1 MQKDFLYSL
10 IGHLVVFA
18 LLFVTVPDW
27 RKTPR
32 QMDAAPIIIDLKNVQ
47 IGDKT
52 QVPARAANSA
62 PAQKQV
68 QKKIANVKVP
78 KHLPPRRKSATAKAA
93 PAPKPVQKASPA
105 TDAVKMASNDKANQP
120 LKPEAKPKA
129 KPSPV
134 PSQTSK
140 TASSAR
146 NKQAQDD
153 MDSLLASVEKM
164 AQTPTSAQEPADE
177 LADMVSDVLGGMAQG
192 SGTSVGDKIT
202 LSQVDFIAS
211 KVRENWNIDAGLD
224 GIDNIVVEVL
234 VLLTPEG
241 RVYKADIV
249 DADRYAKDRTFRSL
263 ADSARRAVYISDK
276 QKDQSPFV
284 LLAQRFP
291 DRYSSWKKMYLRF
304 NPLDK
309 V

>member
-32 QMDAAPIIIDLKNVQ
+32 QMDAAPIIVDLKNVQ
-47 IGDKT
+47 IVEKT
-52 QVPARAANSA
+52 QVPAKAANT
-62 PAQKQV
+62 QKQV
-68 QKKIANVKVP
+68 QKKIASVKVP
-78 KHLPPRRKSATAKAA
+78 KHLPPRRKSAIAKAA
-93 PAPKPVQKASPA
+93 PAPKPAQKATPA
-105 TDAVKMASNDKANQP
+105 TDAVKMASNDKVKQP

-129 KPSPV
+129 KPSPA
-134 PSQTSK
+134 PSQASK
-140 TASSAR
+140 TASRAR

-153 MDSLLASVEKM
+153 LDSLLASVDKM
-164 AQTPTSAQEPADE
+164 AQTPPSPQAPADE

-249 DADRYAKDRTFRSL
+249 DADRYAKDKTFRSL

>member
-47 IGDKT
+47 IADKT
-52 QVPARAANSA
+52 QVPAKAAN
-62 PAQKQV
+62 AQKQV

-78 KHLPPRRKSATAKAA
+78 KHLPPRRKMQTKAA
-93 PAPKPVQKASPA
+93 PASKPVQKVSPA
-105 TDAVKMASNDKANQP
+105 SDAVKMASNDKKKQP
-120 LKPEAKPKA
+120 LKPQVKPKA
-129 KPSPV
+129 KPALEARKPT
-134 PSQTSK
+134 QNT
-140 TASSAR
+140 R

-164 AQTPTSAQEPADE
+164 AQTPPSVQKPADE
-177 LADMVSDVLGGMAQG
+177 LADMVSDVLGGMAQS

-211 KVRENWNIDAGLD
+211 KVREYWNIDAGLD
-224 GIDNIVVEVL
+224 GIDNMVVEVL

-249 DADRYAKDRTFRSL
+249 DTDRYAKDRTFRSL
-263 ADSARRAVYISDK
+263 ADSAKRAVYISDK

-304 NPLDK
+304 NPMDK

>member
-105 TDAVKMASNDKANQP
+105 TDAVKMASNDKAKQP
-120 LKPEAKPKA
+120 LKSEAKPKA
-129 KPSPV
+129 KPALEA
-134 PSQTSK
+134 SK
-140 TASSAR
+140 PTQNAR

>member
-18 LLFVTVPDW
+18 LLFVTMPDW

-32 QMDAAPIIIDLKNVQ
+32 QMDAAPIIVDLKNVQ
-47 IGDKT
+47 IAEKT
-52 QVPARAANSA
+52 QVPAKASNT
-62 PAQKQV
+62 QKQV
-68 QKKIANVKVP
+68 QKKIASVKVP
-78 KHLPPRRKSATAKAA
+78 KHLPPRRKRATAKAA
-93 PAPKPVQKASPA
+93 PAPKPVQKATPA
-105 TDAVKMASNDKANQP
+105 TDAVKMASNDKVNQP
-120 LKPEAKPKA
+120 LKPKAKPKA
-129 KPSPV
+129 KPTSLP
-134 PSQTSK
+134 QTSK
-140 TASSAR
+140 TASRAR
-146 NKQAQDD
+146 NKQAQDGL
-153 MDSLLASVEKM
+153 DSLLASVDKI
-164 AQTPTSAQEPADE
+164 AQTSPSPQAPADE

-224 GIDNIVVEVL
+224 GIDNVVVEVL

-249 DADRYAKDRTFRSL
+249 DADRYAKDKTFRSL